1 MKPLFIQINQLF
13 NQNWYHSWRQP
24 HTANNQRL
32 RKKLKPPQYLFFAS
46 TLAVTHIGLFG
57 SIPNQKVVAQT
68 STSCPAGTVAATVN
82 WQPAVG
88 VEAISAQNLNAAGVG
103 VRLGFTESIPGQVI
117 ENNLVEFGNEVYGTR
132 IDNDVYGGLAGPN
145 LRFHIGIGKN
155 PSPGSATLTITFDR
169 AVTFPSPLT
178 LLDVDR
184 DGQRDLGFTFQD
196 RVTVSAFNGDS
207 PVNVTLNSLGN
218 TTRVTGSTVVGINE
232 NSLPSRSDGNVAV
245 TTAGEVTRIQI
256 LYEPGTEF
264 GEPRQ
269 DETIGLA
276 QIRICAPAFGAIGDT
291 VFNDRNANR
300 VQDEGEPGIANA
312 TVILRNANGQEISRT
327 TTNENGIYGFT
338 NQPLGNYTVEAV
350 RPGDDFNATTDT
362 TIPANLTEP
371 NQSLLTVDFGF
382 RSARL
387 GSEENPNIRLIK
399 RITGASRNG
408 QAIAGNFNTFVADP
422 NNNNDDALPQ
432 QERFQGVPNLETPLQ
447 SGDNVEYT
455 IYFLTEGNE
464 NIENVRFCD
473 LVPSGTTY
481 LNNSIVVNN
490 AGSGADGGRYLSP
503 LTPLEE
509 YTNIC
514 NGSNNNGAVVVNLGN
529 IPSGQ
534 FGFVRFRTT
543 IN

>member
-13 NQNWYHSWRQP
+13 NRNLHTSSQQP
-24 HTANNQRL
+24 HKANNRRL
-32 RKKLKPPQYLFFAS
+32 RNKLKTPQYLFLAS
-46 TLAVTHIGLFG
+46 TLAVTHIALFG

-68 STSCPAGTVAATVN
+68 PTSCPAGTVPATVN

-88 VEAISAQNLNAAGVG
+88 AEAISAQNLNAAGVG
-103 VRLGFTESIPGQVI
+103 VRFGFTESIPGQVI
-117 ENNLVEFGNEVYGTR
+117 ENNLVPFGNEVYGTR
-132 IDNDVYGGLAGPN
+132 IDNDVYGGLPGPN

-169 AVTFPSPLT
+169 PVTFPVPLT

-196 RVTVSAFNGDS
+196 RVTVNAFNGDS
-207 PVNVTLNSLGN
+207 PVAVTLNSLGN
-218 TTRVTGSTVVGINE
+218 TTRVTGNIAVGINE
-232 NSLPSRSDGNVAV
+232 NSLPSRPDGNVAV
-245 TTAGEVTRIQI
+245 TPAAPVTRIQI

-264 GEPRQ
+264 GQPRQ

-312 TVILRNANGQEISRT
+312 IVILRDSNGQEINRT

-362 TIPANLTEP
+362 TLPANLTQP

-387 GSEENPNIRLIK
+387 GASETPNIRLIK
-399 RITGASRNG
+399 RITGANKNG
-408 QAIAGNFNTFVADP
+408 QPIPGNFNSFVPDP

-432 QERFQGVPNLETPLQ
+432 PERFQGVPNLETPLQ

-464 NIENVRFCD
+464 DIRNIRFCD
-473 LVPSGTTY
+473 LVPSDTTY
-481 LNNSIVVNN
+481 VNNSIVVNN
-490 AGSGADGGRYLSP
+490 AGNGADGGRFLSP
-503 LTPLEE
+503 LAPLNE

-514 NGSNNNGAVVVNLGN
+514 NGSNNNGAVVVNLGTL
-529 IPSGQ
+529 PGGR

-543 IN
+543 VN